1 MKVQTKILL
10 LLLVVCALFG
20 GGLAALRIRE
30 RAKFRSMALENARE
44 REKFFDEF
52 LKRLGEPL
60 QTLAQDDTYS
70 DGLVHAVGT
79 NDTAWLKANIDE
91 DKLTSFSADAIW
103 VCHADQS
110 WCYSLNRLDADD
122 DLKFIPIPAAAF
134 NLLENKRLMHFYVT
148 TPAGLFFE
156 IQAATIHPSN
166 DNLRRTQPQGYFF
179 AGRLWSHRAV
189 QRMSSD
195 TGNFV
200 HLQIP
205 PFPAATNED
214 EDTSSGIITF
224 SRLLPGWDG
233 KAIARLF
240 IRNNSDIIIALTQAS
255 NQLLWLLVGFAVFA
269 ILLLTVSL
277 MRWVSRPLQL
287 ISRTLATD
295 HLGPLDKLRGDQ
307 SEFGGISRMIREF
320 FGQREKLIAEIN
332 ERKST
337 QEALRQSG
345 EQLRQAQKME
355 AVGRL
360 AGGVA
365 HDFNNLLTAILG
377 YAELLANRR
386 DLDATARQNI
396 ETIQKAGKQAAA
408 VTHQLLA
415 FSRKQVLQPR
425 VIDLGELVHDFEKI
439 LRRVIGEHIDL
450 VTETAPGGSRVKAD
464 PNQLEQVILN
474 LGVNA
479 RDAMPKGGK
488 LTIRTDTVS
497 LDAAAARRQAP
508 DLEPGRYVCL
518 EVSDTGHG
526 MTEEVKSRIFEPFY
540 TTKGPGKGT
549 GLGLATVY
557 GVVKQSG
564 GTVSVESAPG
574 LGCVFRVLLPEDDG
588 EVEDARPKSAA
599 PTHTPATRAD
609 TVLIVEDEEI
619 VRELVCQVL
628 SARGYDVL
636 CAAHGAEALQ
646 MSDEHQGKIA
656 LLITDVVMPQM
667 GGLEL
672 SRIIAERRPETRVLF
687 VSGYSESDMNE
698 QGILTP
704 DADFMEKPFTP
715 QALTRKVRE
724 VLHPTTVLVNADRDG
739 NKLDAP
745 ARDGAAFTAR
755 P

>member
-20 GGLAALRIRE
+20 GGLAALRLRE
-30 RAKFRSMALENARE
+30 RAKFRRIAQENAQE
-44 REKFFDEF
+44 RKDFFNEF
-52 LKRLGEPL
+52 LQRRGEPL
-60 QTLAQDDTYS
+60 QMLAKDDTYS
-70 DGLVHAVGT
+70 DDLVRAIGA
-79 NDTAWLKANIDE
+79 NDAAWIKANVTE
-91 DKLTSFSADAIW
+91 NTLTSFNADAIW
-103 VCHADQS
+103 ICHADQS
-110 WCYSLNRLDADD
+110 WCYSLNRLDAED
-122 DLKFIPIPAAAF
+122 DLHFVPIPAAAF
-134 NLLENKRLMHFYVT
+134 NVLENRRLLHFFVT
-148 TPAGLFFE
+148 TPAGRLFE
-156 IQAATIHPSN
+156 IQAATIHPSA
-166 DNLRRTQPQGYFF
+166 DSQRRTQPQGYFF
-179 AGRLWSHRAV
+179 AGRLWSHEAV
-189 QRMSSD
+189 RLMSRDTASD
-195 TGNFV
+195 I

-205 PFPAATNED
+205 PFPAATDED
-214 EDTSSGIITF
+214 EDTASGIVTF
-224 SRLLPGWDG
+224 SRLLNGWDE
-233 KAIARLF
+233 KAVARLL
-240 IRNNSDIIIALTQAS
+240 ISDHSDIITALIES
-255 NQLLWLLVGFAVFA
+255 SRQLLWLLVGFAVLA

-277 MRWVSRPLQL
+277 MRWVSRPLHL
-287 ISRTLATD
+287 ISRTLETE
-295 HLGPLDKLRGDQ
+295 HLGPIDKLRGDQ

-377 YAELLANRR
+377 YAEILANRR
-386 DLDATARQNI
+386 DLDGTARQNV
-396 ETIQKAGKQAAA
+396 ETIQKAGRQAAA

-425 VIDLGELVHDFEKI
+425 VIDLAELVHDFEKI
-439 LRRVIGEHIDL
+439 LRRVIGEHIEL
-450 VTETAPGGSRVKAD
+450 VTESASADTRVKAD

-488 LTIRTDTVS
+488 LVIRTDALI

-508 DLEPGRYVCL
+508 DLEPGHYVLL
-518 EVSDTGHG
+518 EVTDTGHG

-549 GLGLATVY
+549 GLGLSTVY

-564 GTVSVESAPG
+564 GTISVESAPG
-574 LGCVFRVLLPEDDG
+574 LGCTFRVLLPQDDG
-588 EVEDARPKSAA
+588 EIEDTRPKTAV

-619 VRELVCQVL
+619 VRDLVCHVL

-636 CAAHGAEALQ
+636 CAPNGAEALAL
-646 MSDEHQGKIA
+646 SDAHPGKIA

-672 SRIIAERRPETRVLF
+672 SRLIAERRPDTKVLY

-698 QGILTP
+698 QGILAP
-704 DADFMEKPFTP
+704 EADFMEKPFTP

-724 VLHPTTVLVNADRDG
+724 VLHPTTVLVNADLDG
-739 NKLDAP
+739 KKLDALS
-745 ARDGAAFTAR
+745 RDAAAFTAR

>member
-10 LLLVVCALFG
+10 LLLVVGVLFG
-20 GGLAALRIRE
+20 GGLAALRLRE
-30 RAKFRSMALENARE
+30 RAKFRRIALENARE
-44 REKFFDEF
+44 RKDFFGDF
-52 LKRLGEPL
+52 LKHRGEPL

-70 DGLVHAVGT
+70 DDLVHAIGA
-79 NDTAWLKANIDE
+79 NDTAWIKNNINE
-91 DKLTSFSADAIW
+91 GTLTAFNADAVW

-134 NLLENKRLMHFYVT
+134 NLLENKRLMNFFVT
-148 TPAGLFFE
+148 TPAGRLLE

-179 AGRLWSHRAV
+179 AGRLWSHEAARLIS
-189 QRMSSD
+189 RD
-195 TGNFV
+195 TDNIV

-205 PFPAATNED
+205 PFPAATDEEED
-214 EDTSSGIITF
+214 AASGIVTF
-224 SRLLPGWDG
+224 SRLLNGWDG
-233 KAIARLF
+233 KPVARLLVSDH
-240 IRNNSDIIIALTQAS
+240 SDIIIALTES
-255 NQLLWLLVGFAVFA
+255 SRQLLWLLVGFAVFA

-277 MRWVSRPLQL
+277 MRWVSRPLHL
-287 ISRTLATD
+287 ISRTLETE
-295 HLGPLDKLRGDQ
+295 HLGPIDKLRGDQ

-320 FGQREKLIAEIN
+320 FHQKEKLVAEIN

-345 EQLRQAQKME
+345 EQLRQSQKME

-386 DLDATARQNI
+386 DLDSTARQNI

-425 VIDLGELVHDFEKI
+425 VIDLGDLVHDFEKI
-439 LRRVIGEHIDL
+439 LRRVIGEHITL
-450 VTETAPGGSRVKAD
+450 VTEAAPGGARVKAD

-488 LTIRTDTVS
+488 LTIRTSAVF
-497 LDAAAARRQAP
+497 LDLAAARQQAA
-508 DLEPGRYVCL
+508 DLEPGQYVCL

-564 GTVSVESAPG
+564 GSVSVESAPG
-574 LGCVFRVLLPEDDG
+574 MGCIFRVFLPEDDG
-588 EVEDARPKSAA
+588 EVEDTRPKTAA

-609 TVLIVEDEEI
+609 TVLIVEDEEV
-619 VRELVCQVL
+619 VRDLVCTVL

-636 CAAHGAEALQ
+636 CAPNGAEALE
-646 MSDEHQGKIA
+646 MSDAHQGKIA

-672 SRIIAERRPETRVLF
+672 SRIIAERRPDTRVLY

-698 QGILTP
+698 QGILAP

-724 VLHPTTVLVNADRDG
+724 VLHPTTVLVNANQDG

-745 ARDGAAFTAR
+745 LRDGAAFTAR

>member
-20 GGLAALRIRE
+20 GGLAALRVRE
-30 RAKFRSMALENARE
+30 RARFRRIALENAQE
-44 REKFFDEF
+44 REHFFNEF
-52 LKRLGEPL
+52 LDRRGESL
-60 QTLAQDDTYS
+60 QMLAKDDTYS
-70 DGLVHAVGT
+70 DDLLRAIGT
-79 NDTAWLKANIDE
+79 DDAAWIKANVNDGT
-91 DKLTSFSADAIW
+91 LTSFNADAIW
-103 VCHADQS
+103 ICHADQS

-122 DLKFIPIPAAAF
+122 DLHLVPLPGAAF
-134 NLLENKRLMHFYVT
+134 NALQNKRLMHFFVT
-148 TPAGLFFE
+148 SPAGRLFE
-156 IQAATIHPSN
+156 VQAATIHPSA
-166 DNLRRTQPQGYFF
+166 DSQRRTEPQGYFF
-179 AGRLWSHRAV
+179 AGRLWSHEAV
-189 QRMSSD
+189 RLMSRD
-195 TGNFV
+195 TDNVV

-205 PFPAATNED
+205 PFPAATDEA
-214 EDTSSGIITF
+214 EDTASGIVTF

-233 KAIARLF
+233 KPVARLF
-240 IRNNSDIIIALTQAS
+240 VRNDSEIINALNRSSQ
-255 NQLLWLLVGFAVFA
+255 QLLWLLVGFAAFA

-277 MRWVSRPLQL
+277 MRWVSRPLHL
-287 ISRTLATD
+287 ISRTLATE
-295 HLGPLDKLRGDQ
+295 HLGPIDKLRGDQ

-320 FGQREKLIAEIN
+320 FYQKEKLVAEIN

-377 YAELLANRR
+377 YAEILANRR
-386 DLDATARQNI
+386 DLDGTARQNV

-425 VIDLGELVHDFEKI
+425 VIDLGELVRDFEKI
-439 LRRVIGEHIDL
+439 LRRVIGEHIEL
-450 VTETAPGGSRVKAD
+450 VTVAAPDGTRVKAD

-479 RDAMPKGGK
+479 RDAMPRGGK
-488 LTIRTDTVS
+488 LTIRTGTVC
-497 LDAAAARRQAP
+497 LDAAEARRQS
-508 DLEPGRYVCL
+508 LELGPGHYVLL

-549 GLGLATVY
+549 GLGLSTVY

-564 GTVSVESAPG
+564 GTISVESAPG
-574 LGCVFRVLLPEDDG
+574 MGCTFRVLLPRDDG
-588 EVEDARPKSAA
+588 EVEDARPKTAT

-628 SARGYDVL
+628 TARGYDVL
-636 CAAHGAEALQ
+636 CASHGAEALAL
-646 MSDEHQGKIA
+646 SDAHPGKIA

-672 SRIIAERRPETRVLF
+672 SRLIAERRPDTRVLF

-704 DADFMEKPFTP
+704 EADFMEKPFTP

-724 VLHPTTVLVNADRDG
+724 VLHPTTVLVNAERDG

-745 ARDGAAFTAR
+745 SRDGAAFTAR